1 MDIIS
6 PKGFAERKTSSFYK
20 EIQREN
26 DYYKSIIEN
35 NSFYIIKTD
44 LQGKYTYLNP
54 FFCQMLS
61 LKAEDWIGKDS
72 LGIIIPE
79 DHQACINTVM
89 LCFADPGK
97 SHWVILRKPVAKGII
112 STQWEFK
119 MLADEEGNF
128 SEILS
133 IGHDITSLII
143 RQEELETLVGVTA
156 EQNKRLV
163 NFTYIVSHNI
173 RSHVANII
181 GIIDLNELDVSM
193 DDKTAIQIINKSTKS
208 LDETIHNLND
218 IISIQSN
225 TNLILKDINIHS
237 EISRIVESIAIL
249 VSNAGT
255 TINYLFDKS
264 EQLKTN
270 SSYLESIILNLITN
284 SLRYKTPN
292 LDLIIDID
300 VYCEG
305 AYKVI
310 AFKDNGIGI
319 DVKKYGNRIFG
330 MYNTFHGNKDARGMG
345 LFIIKT
351 QIEAM
356 KGKIEIESELGKG
369 TTFKIYFLDS
379 VEKSA
384 LILPDNL

>member
-1 MDIIS
+1 MDVIS
-6 PKGFAERKTSSFYK
+6 ARGFTGGKTRSFYK

-44 LQGKYTYLNP
+44 LEGRYTYLNP
-54 FFCQMLS
+54 FFCQMLK
-61 LKAEDWIGKDS
+61 LKSEDWIGKDS

-89 LCFADPGK
+89 LCFTNPNQ
-97 SHWVILRKPVAKGII
+97 SHWVVLRKPVAKGII

-119 MLADEEGNF
+119 MLIDEAGNF

-133 IGHDITSLII
+133 IGHDITSLVL
-143 RQEELETLVGVTA
+143 RQEELETLVGITA

-181 GIIDLNELDVSM
+181 GIINLNNLDADM
-193 DDKTAIQIINKSTKS
+193 DDKTALQYINVSTKS

-225 TNLILKDINIHS
+225 TNLPLKDINIFS
-237 EISRIVESIAIL
+237 EISRIVESIAVL
-249 VSNAGT
+249 VTNAGT
-255 TINYLFDKS
+255 TINYHFDKG
-264 EQLKTN
+264 EQLNTN
-270 SSYLESIILNLITN
+270 ASYFESIMLNLITN
-284 SLRYKTPN
+284 SLRYKSAD
-292 LDLIIDID
+292 LDLIVDID
-300 VYCEG
+300 VYTSG

-310 AFKDNGIGI
+310 TFKDNGIGI
-319 DVKKYGNRIFG
+319 DLKKYGQRLFG
-330 MYNTFHGNKDARGMG
+330 MYNTFNGNKDAKGMG
-345 LFIIKT
+345 LYIIKT
-351 QIEAM
+351 QVEAM
-356 KGKIEIESELGKG
+356 KGKIEIESEVGKG
-369 TTFKIYFLDS
+369 TTFKIYFADS
-379 VEKSA
+379 AEKTG
-384 LILPDNL
+384 IGLPIQ

>member
-1 MDIIS
+1 MNVIS
-6 PKGFAERKTSSFYK
+6 PEGFTETRPSSFYK

-44 LQGKYTYLNP
+44 LHGKYTYLNP

-89 LCFADPGK
+89 LCFAEPDK
-97 SHWVILRKPVAKGII
+97 SHWVILRKPIGNRVI

-119 MLADEEGNF
+119 MLTDEEGNF

-133 IGHDITSLII
+133 IGHDITSLIL
-143 RQEELETLVGVTA
+143 RQEELQTLVGITA

-181 GIIDLNELDVSM
+181 GVINLNDMDVDM
-193 DDKTAIQIINKSTKS
+193 DDKTALQIINKSTMS
-208 LDETIHNLND
+208 LDETLHNLND
-218 IISIQSN
+218 IISIQTNINLPSN
-225 TNLILKDINIHS
+225 EINIYS
-237 EISRIVESIAIL
+237 EISRIAESIVIL
-249 VSNAGT
+249 VTSAGT

-270 SSYLESIILNLITN
+270 TSYFESIILNLITN
-284 SLRYKTPN
+284 SLKYKTPN
-292 LDLIIDID
+292 LDLTIDIN
-300 VYCEG
+300 VYLEG
-305 AYKVI
+305 IYKVI
-310 AFKDNGIGI
+310 TFKDNGIGI
-319 DVKKYGNRIFG
+319 NLNKNGHRLFG
-330 MYNTFHGNKDARGMG
+330 MYNTFHGNKDAKGMG

-356 KGKIEIESELGKG
+356 KGKIEIESELGEG
-369 TTFKIYFLDS
+369 TTFKIYFIENA
-379 VEKSA
+379 EKQEIVLTA
-384 LILPDNL
+384 NR